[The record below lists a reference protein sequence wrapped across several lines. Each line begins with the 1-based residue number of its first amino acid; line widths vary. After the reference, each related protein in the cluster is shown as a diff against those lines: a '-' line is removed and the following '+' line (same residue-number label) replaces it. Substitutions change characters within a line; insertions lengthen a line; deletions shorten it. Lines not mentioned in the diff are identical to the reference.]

1 MRLLLTLLLLASAS
15 LSAPYSAHAADVLD
29 PTPRTAV
36 ISAFPPEL
44 AALEAATGDKHAY
57 TAAGARF
64 VTGTL
69 EGKPV
74 VLFLSGISMVNAAMT
89 TQNALDRFRIERI
102 VFSGVAGG
110 ADPALEVGDVVAPE
124 RWVQS
129 SEMAYAREVP
139 GGFAPTP
146 GLTDGRTNFGMM
158 YPRAV
163 TVTRDPVPGEGLK
176 SEDHKDFPVDPALLD
191 LARRSVAGLT
201 LKRCAADQCLAKP
214 PKVVVGGVGGSGPV
228 FVDNAAFRQYAHD
241 VFGARVLDMESAAVA
256 QVAYVNR
263 TPFIAF
269 RSLSDLAGGDPA
281 GNQFPVFLKFAA
293 ENSATVVRAFVKAL
307 P

>member
-1 MRLLLTLLLLASAS
+1 MRLLLILLLLASAPF
-15 LSAPYSAHAADVLD
+15 SAQAAELLD
-29 PTPRTAV
+29 PAPRTAV

-44 AALEAATGDKHAY
+44 AALEAATVDKHEYA
-57 TAAGARF
+57 AAGTRF

-89 TQNALDRFRIERI
+89 TQAALDRFRIERI

-163 TVTRDPVPGEGLK
+163 TVTRDDGKP
-176 SEDHKDFPVDPALLD
+176 EDLKDFPVDPVLLD

>member
-1 MRLLLTLLLLASAS
+1 MRLLLTLLLLASAP
-15 LSAPYSAHAADVLD
+15 LSAQAAELLD
-29 PTPRTAV
+29 PVPRTAV

-44 AALEAATGDKHAY
+44 AALEAATSDKHTF
-57 TAAGARF
+57 TAAGTRF

-89 TQNALDRFRIERI
+89 TQGALDRFRIERI

-163 TVTRDPVPGEGLK
+163 TVTRDDGKP
-176 SEDHKDFPVDPALLD
+176 EDLKDFPVDPALLD
-191 LARRSVAGLT
+191 LARRSVEGLT

-293 ENSATVVRAFVKAL
+293 ENSATVVRAFVRAL

>member
-1 MRLLLTLLLLASAS
+1 MRLLLTLLILASAP
-15 LSAPYSAHAADVLD
+15 LPAHAADLLD

-44 AALEAATGDKHAY
+44 AALEAATGDKHVY
-57 TAAGARF
+57 TAVGARF
-64 VTGTL
+64 VTGKL

-74 VLFLSGISMVNAAMT
+74 VLFLSGVSMVNAAMT
-89 TQNALDRFRIERI
+89 TQSALDRFRVERI

-163 TVTRDPVPGEGLK
+163 TVARDPAKP
-176 SEDHKDFPVDPALLD
+176 EDLKDFPVDPACWTWLD
-191 LARRSVAGLT
+191 
-201 LKRCAADQCLAKP
+201 AA
-214 PKVVVGGVGGSGPV
+214 S
-228 FVDNAAFRQYAHD
+228 
-241 VFGARVLDMESAAVA
+241 
-256 QVAYVNR
+256 
-263 TPFIAF
+263 
-269 RSLSDLAGGDPA
+269 
-281 GNQFPVFLKFAA
+281 
-293 ENSATVVRAFVKAL
+293 RA
-307 P
+307 

>member
-1 MRLLLTLLLLASAS
+1 MRLLLTLFLLASAP
-15 LSAPYSAHAADVLD
+15 LSAQAAELLD
-29 PTPRTAV
+29 PVPRTAV

-44 AALEAATGDKHAY
+44 AALEAATSDRRAY
-57 TAAGARF
+57 AAAGTRF

-89 TQNALDRFRIERI
+89 TQGALDRFRIERI

-163 TVTRDPVPGEGLK
+163 TVTRDDGK
-176 SEDHKDFPVDPALLD
+176 SEDLKDFPVDPALLD
-191 LARRSVAGLT
+191 LARRSVEGLT
-201 LKRCAADQCLAKP
+201 LRRCAADQCLAKP

>member
-1 MRLLLTLLLLASAS
+1 MRLALPLLLLA
-15 LSAPYSAHAADVLD
+15 LAPAPALAAELLD
-29 PTPRTAV
+29 ATPRTAV
-36 ISAFPPEL
+36 ISAFPPEM
-44 AALEAATGDKHAY
+44 AALEAATTDKHAY

-64 VTGTL
+64 VTGAL

-89 TQNALDRFRIERI
+89 TQSALDRFKVERI

-110 ADPALEVGDVVAPE
+110 ADPGLEVGDVVAPE

-129 SEMAYAREVP
+129 SEMAYAREAP
-139 GGFAPTP
+139 GGYAPTP
-146 GLTDGRTNFGMM
+146 GLYEDMPSFGMM

-163 TVTRDPVPGEGLK
+163 TVTRDPARPENLR
-176 SEDHKDFPVDPALLD
+176 SFPVDPALLD
-191 LARRSVAGLT
+191 VARRSVEGLA
-201 LKRCAADQCLAKP
+201 LKRCAADQCLTKP
-214 PKVVVGGVGGSGPV
+214 PKVVVGGVGASGPV
-228 FVDNAAFRQYAHD
+228 FVDNKAFREYAHAT
-241 VFGARVLDMESAAVA
+241 FGARVLDMESAAVA
-256 QVAYVNR
+256 QVAYVNG

>member
-1 MRLLLTLLLLASAS
+1 MRLLLTLLVLASAPLFVPVS
-15 LSAPYSAHAADVLD
+15 VQAADLLD
-29 PTPRTAV
+29 ATPRTAV
-36 ISAFPPEL
+36 ISAFPPEM
-44 AALEAATGDKHAY
+44 AALEAATRDKQAY
-57 TAAGARF
+57 TAVGTRF

-89 TQNALDRFRIERI
+89 TQGALDRFKIERI

-146 GLTDGRTNFGMM
+146 GLTDGRANFGMM
-158 YPRAV
+158 HPRAV
-163 TVTRDPVPGEGLK
+163 TVTRDPAPGESLK
-176 SEDHKDFPVDPALLD
+176 PEDLQTFPVDPALLD
-191 LARRSVAGLT
+191 LARRGVEGLT
-201 LKRCAADQCLAKP
+201 LKRCAADQCLTKP

-228 FVDNAAFRQYAHD
+228 FVDNAAFRRYAHD

-269 RSLSDLAGGDPA
+269 RSLSDLAGGDPE

>member
-1 MRLLLTLLLLASAS
+1 MRLPLTLVLLASA
-15 LSAPYSAHAADVLD
+15 LISAPVSAQAAELLD
-29 PTPRTAV
+29 PVPRTAV

-44 AALEAATGDKHAY
+44 AALEAATRDKQAY
-57 TAAGARF
+57 AAGGARF
-64 VTGTL
+64 VTGVL

-89 TQNALDRFRIERI
+89 TQSALDRFRIERI

-139 GGFAPTP
+139 GGFAPVP

-163 TVTRDPVPGEGLK
+163 TVTRDPDKPEAL
-176 SEDHKDFPVDPALLD
+176 KDFPADPALLD
-191 LARRSVAGLT
+191 LARRSVEGLT

-256 QVAYVNR
+256 QVAYVNK

>member
-1 MRLLLTLLLLASAS
+1 MRLLLSLLILAC
-15 LSAPYSAHAADVLD
+15 APLPALAADLLD
-29 PTPRTAV
+29 AKPRTAV
-36 ISAFPPEL
+36 ISAFPPEM
-44 AALEAATGDKHAY
+44 AALEAATSDKHAY
-57 TAAGARF
+57 TAAGTRF

-89 TQNALDRFRIERI
+89 TQSALDRFKIERI

-146 GLTDGRTNFGMM
+146 GLTDGRANFGMM
-158 YPRAV
+158 HPRAV
-163 TVTRDPVPGEGLK
+163 TVTRDPAKPEDLK
-176 SEDHKDFPVDPALLD
+176 EFPVDPVLLD
-191 LARRSVAGLT
+191 LARRSVEGLP
-201 LKRCAADQCLAKP
+201 LKRCAADQCLTKP

-256 QVAYVNR
+256 QVAYVNN

>member
-1 MRLLLTLLLLASAS
+1 MRLALTLLLLAA
-15 LSAPYSAHAADVLD
+15 APVPALAADLLD
-29 PTPRTAV
+29 ATPRTAV
-36 ISAFPPEL
+36 ISAFPPEM
-44 AALEAATGDKHAY
+44 AALETATTGKAEF
-57 TAAGARF
+57 TAAGTRF

-74 VLFLSGISMVNAAMT
+74 VLLLSGISMVNAAMT
-89 TQNALDRFRIERI
+89 TQGALDRFRIERI

-110 ADPALEVGDVVAPE
+110 ADPDLEVGDVVAPDS
-124 RWVQS
+124 WVQS

-139 GGFAPTP
+139 GGFAPPP

-158 YPRAV
+158 YPREV
-163 TVTRDPVPGEGLK
+163 TVNRDPATPEHLK
-176 SEDHKDFPVDPALLD
+176 AFPVDAALLEV
-191 LARRSVAGLT
+191 ARTSVAGLK
-201 LKRCAADQCLAKP
+201 LQRCAADQCLAKP
-214 PKVVVGGVGGSGPV
+214 PKVLVGGVGGSGPV

-281 GNQFPVFLKFAA
+281 GNQFPIFLRFAA
-293 ENSATVVRAFVKAL
+293 DNSATVVRAFVKAL

>member
-1 MRLLLTLLLLASAS
+1 MRLALTLLLLA
-15 LSAPYSAHAADVLD
+15 LTPAPALAADLLD
-29 PTPRTAV
+29 ATPRTAV

-44 AALEAATGDKHAY
+44 MAIEAATADKHEFA
-57 TAAGARF
+57 AAGTRF

-74 VLFLSGISMVNAAMT
+74 VLFLSGVSMVNAAMI
-89 TQNALDRFRIERI
+89 TQLGLDRFRIERI

-110 ADPALEVGDVVAPE
+110 ADPALEVGDVVAPDS
-124 RWVQS
+124 WVQS
-129 SEMAYAREVP
+129 SEMAYAREIP
-139 GGFAPTP
+139 GGFAPP
-146 GLTDGRTNFGMM
+146 QGLTAGLPAFGMM
-158 YPRAV
+158 YPRPVRAQ
-163 TVTRDPVPGEGLK
+163 RDPMQKPEERLN
-176 SEDHKDFPVDPALLD
+176 FPADPALLD
-191 LARRSVAGLT
+191 LARRSVEGLT
-201 LKRCAADQCLAKP
+201 LKRCAADQCLTKP
-214 PKVVVGGVGGSGPV
+214 PKVVIGGVGGSGPV

-241 VFGARVLDMESAAVA
+241 TFGARVLDMESAAVA
-256 QVAYVNR
+256 QVAYVNK

-281 GNQFPVFLKFAA
+281 GNQFPVFLRFAA

>member
-1 MRLLLTLLLLASAS
+1 MRIASTALAFVL
-15 LSAPYSAHAADVLD
+15 LSAPISAAAAERFD
-29 PTPRTAV
+29 TAPRTAV
-36 ISAFPPEL
+36 VSAFPPEM
-44 AALEAATGDKHAY
+44 AALEAATSNKKEF
-57 TAAGARF
+57 TAAGTRF

-74 VLFLSGISMVNAAMT
+74 VLFLSGISMVNASMT
-89 TQNALDRFRIERI
+89 TQAALDRFHVSRI

-110 ADPALEVGDVVAPE
+110 ADPDLEVGDVVAPE
-124 RWVQS
+124 TWAQT

-146 GLTDGRTNFGMM
+146 GLVSDLPNFGMM
-158 YPRAV
+158 HPRAV
-163 TVTRDPVPGEGLK
+163 TVTQDPKTP
-176 SEDHKDFPVDPALLD
+176 EDRLSFAADPALIA
-191 LARRSVAGLT
+191 LARKSVEGLV

-214 PKVVVGGVGGSGPV
+214 PKVVVGGAGGSGPV
-228 FVDNAAFRQYAHD
+228 FVDNAAFRDYAHKT
-241 VFGARVLDMESAAVA
+241 FGARVLDMESAAVA
-256 QVAYVNR
+256 QVAYVNK

-281 GNQFPVFLKFAA
+281 TNQFPVFLRLAA
-293 ENSATVVRAFVKAL
+293 DNSATVVRAFVKAL

>member
-1 MRLLLTLLLLASAS
+1 MRLLLILLLASAP
-15 LSAPYSAHAADVLD
+15 LSAQAAEPLD
-29 PTPRTAV
+29 PAPRTAV

-44 AALEAATGDKHAY
+44 AALEAATVDKHEYA
-57 TAAGARF
+57 AAGTRF

-89 TQNALDRFRIERI
+89 TQGALDRFRIERI

-129 SEMAYAREVP
+129 SEMAYAREVS

-163 TVTRDPVPGEGLK
+163 TVTREDGK
-176 SEDHKDFPVDPALLD
+176 SEDLKDFPVDPALLD
-191 LARRSVAGLT
+191 LARRSVEGLT

>member
-1 MRLLLTLLLLASAS
+1 MRLLLTLLILASAP
-15 LSAPYSAHAADVLD
+15 LAAPCSARAADLLD
-29 PTPRTAV
+29 PAPRTAV

-44 AALEAATGDKHAY
+44 AALEAATSDKHAY

-89 TQNALDRFRIERI
+89 TQSALDRFRIERI

-163 TVTRDPVPGEGLK
+163 TVTRDSGQT
-176 SEDHKDFPVDPALLD
+176 EDRQDFPVDPALLD

-201 LKRCAADQCLAKP
+201 LKRCAADQCLTKP

-256 QVAYVNR
+256 QVAYVNK

>member
-1 MRLLLTLLLLASAS
+1 MRIVPTFALTCAALLAPLAS
-15 LSAPYSAHAADVLD
+15 QAAERFDAA
-29 PTPRTAV
+29 PRTAV
-36 ISAFPPEL
+36 VSAFPPEM
-44 AALEAATGDKHAY
+44 AALEAATLDRKEF

-89 TQNALDRFRIERI
+89 TQAALDRFHVSRI

-124 RWVQS
+124 TWAQT

-146 GLTDGRTNFGMM
+146 GLVSDLPNFGMM
-158 YPRAV
+158 HPRAV
-163 TVTRDPVPGEGLK
+163 TVTQDPAKP
-176 SEDHKDFPVDPALLD
+176 EDRLSFAADPALIA
-191 LARRSVAGLT
+191 LARRSVEGLA
-201 LKRCAADQCLAKP
+201 LKRCAADQCLTKP
-214 PKVVVGGVGGSGPV
+214 PKVVVGGAGGSGPV
-228 FVDNAAFRQYAHD
+228 FVDNAAFRDYAHKT
-241 VFGARVLDMESAAVA
+241 FGARVLDMESAAVA

-281 GNQFPVFLKFAA
+281 TNQFPVFLRLAA
-293 ENSATVVRAFVKAL
+293 DNSATVVRAFVTAL

>member
-1 MRLLLTLLLLASAS
+1 MRLLLTLLLASA
-15 LSAPYSAHAADVLD
+15 PFAAQAAERLD
-29 PTPRTAV
+29 PVPRTAV

-44 AALEAATGDKHAY
+44 AALEAATSDRHEYA
-57 TAAGARF
+57 AAGTRF

-89 TQNALDRFRIERI
+89 TQGALDRFRIERI

-163 TVTRDPVPGEGLK
+163 TVTRDEGK
-176 SEDHKDFPVDPALLD
+176 PEDLKDFPVDPALLD
-191 LARRSVAGLT
+191 LARSSVEGLT

>member
-1 MRLLLTLLLLASAS
+1 MRLILTLLLLAA
-15 LSAPYSAHAADVLD
+15 APVPALAAELLD
-29 PTPRTAV
+29 ATPRTAV
-36 ISAFPPEL
+36 ISAFPPEMT
-44 AALEAATGDKHAY
+44 ALEAATTGKAEF
-57 TAAGARF
+57 TAVGARF
-64 VTGTL
+64 VTGRL

-89 TQNALDRFRIERI
+89 TQAGLDRFRIERI

-124 RWVQS
+124 SWVQS

-146 GLTDGRTNFGMM
+146 GLTDGRANLGMM

-163 TVTRDPVPGEGLK
+163 TVTRDPAK
-176 SEDHKDFPVDPALLD
+176 AEDLQAFPVDPALLD

-201 LKRCAADQCLAKP
+201 LKRCAADQCLTKP

-281 GNQFPVFLKFAA
+281 GNQFPVFLRFAA
-293 ENSATVVRAFVKAL
+293 DNSATVVRAFVKAL

>member
-1 MRLLLTLLLLASAS
+1 MRLLLTLLLLASAP
-15 LSAPYSAHAADVLD
+15 LSVQAAEPLD
-29 PTPRTAV
+29 PAPRTAV

-44 AALEAATGDKHAY
+44 AALEAATVDKHEYA
-57 TAAGARF
+57 AAGTRF

-89 TQNALDRFRIERI
+89 TQGALDQFRIERI

-129 SEMAYAREVP
+129 SEMAYAREIP

-163 TVTRDPVPGEGLK
+163 TVTRDDGKP
-176 SEDHKDFPVDPALLD
+176 EDLKDFPVDPALLD
-191 LARRSVAGLT
+191 LARRSVEGLT

>member
-1 MRLLLTLLLLASAS
+1 MRLLLTLLLLASAP
-15 LSAPYSAHAADVLD
+15 LSAQAAELLD
-29 PTPRTAV
+29 PAPRTAV

-44 AALEAATGDKHAY
+44 AALEAATVDKHVY
-57 TAAGARF
+57 TAAGTRF
-64 VTGTL
+64 VTGAL

-89 TQNALDRFRIERI
+89 TQGALDRFRIERI

-110 ADPALEVGDVVAPE
+110 ADPALGVGDVVAPE

-163 TVTRDPVPGEGLK
+163 TVTRDEGKPEDLK
-176 SEDHKDFPVDPALLD
+176 ALPVDPALLD
-191 LARRSVAGLT
+191 LARRSVEGLT

>member
-1 MRLLLTLLLLASAS
+1 MRLLLSLLILAC
-15 LSAPYSAHAADVLD
+15 APLPALAADLLD
-29 PTPRTAV
+29 AKPRTAV
-36 ISAFPPEL
+36 ISAFPPEM
-44 AALEAATGDKHAY
+44 AALEAATSDKHAY
-57 TAAGARF
+57 TAAGTRF

-89 TQNALDRFRIERI
+89 TQSALDRFKIERI

-146 GLTDGRTNFGMM
+146 GLTDGRANFGMM
-158 YPRAV
+158 HPRAV
-163 TVTRDPVPGEGLK
+163 TVTRDPAKPEDLK
-176 SEDHKDFPVDPALLD
+176 EFPVDPVLLD
-191 LARRSVAGLT
+191 LARRSVEGLT
-201 LKRCAADQCLAKP
+201 LKRCAADQCLTKP

-256 QVAYVNR
+256 QVAYVNN

>member
-1 MRLLLTLLLLASAS
+1 MRLILTLLLLAA
-15 LSAPYSAHAADVLD
+15 APAPALAAELLD
-29 PTPRTAV
+29 AAPRTAV
-36 ISAFPPEL
+36 ISAFPPEM
-44 AALEAATGDKHAY
+44 AALEAATTDKVEF
-57 TAAGARF
+57 TAAGTRF

-74 VLFLSGISMVNAAMT
+74 VLLLSGISMVNAAMT
-89 TQNALDRFRIERI
+89 TQSALDRFRIERI

-110 ADPALEVGDVVAPE
+110 ADPELEVGDVVAPDS
-124 RWVQS
+124 WVQS

-146 GLTDGRTNFGMM
+146 GLTDGRANFGMM
-158 YPRAV
+158 YPREV
-163 TVTRDPVPGEGLK
+163 TVHRDPAAPEHLK
-176 SEDHKDFPVDPALLD
+176 AFPVDAAMLEV
-191 LARRSVAGLT
+191 ARTSVAGLK
-201 LKRCAADQCLAKP
+201 LQRCAADQCLTKP

-256 QVAYVNR
+256 QVAYVNG

-281 GNQFPVFLKFAA
+281 GNQFPIFLRFAA
-293 ENSATVVRAFVKAL
+293 DNSATVVRAFVRAL

>member
-1 MRLLLTLLLLASAS
+1 MRLLLILLLASAP
-15 LSAPYSAHAADVLD
+15 LSAQAAEPLD
-29 PTPRTAV
+29 PAPRTAV

-44 AALEAATGDKHAY
+44 AALEAATVDKREYA
-57 TAAGARF
+57 AAGTRF

-89 TQNALDRFRIERI
+89 TQGALDRFRIERI

-163 TVTRDPVPGEGLK
+163 TVTRDDGNP
-176 SEDHKDFPVDPALLD
+176 EDLKDFPVDPTLLG

-201 LKRCAADQCLAKP
+201 LKRCAADQCLPKP

>member
-1 MRLLLTLLLLASAS
+1 MRLLLSLLILAC
-15 LSAPYSAHAADVLD
+15 APLPALAADLLD
-29 PTPRTAV
+29 AKPRTAV
-36 ISAFPPEL
+36 ISAFPPEM
-44 AALEAATGDKHAY
+44 AALEAATSDKHAY
-57 TAAGARF
+57 TAAGTRF

-89 TQNALDRFRIERI
+89 TQSALDRFTIERI

-146 GLTDGRTNFGMM
+146 GLTDGRANFGMM
-158 YPRAV
+158 HPRAV
-163 TVTRDPVPGEGLK
+163 TVTRDPAKLEDLK
-176 SEDHKDFPVDPALLD
+176 EFPVDPVLLD
-191 LARRSVAGLT
+191 LARRSVEGLT
-201 LKRCAADQCLAKP
+201 LKRCAADQCLTKP

>member
-1 MRLLLTLLLLASAS
+1 MRLLLTLLLLASA
-15 LSAPYSAHAADVLD
+15 PFPTHAAELLD
-29 PTPRTAV
+29 PVPRTAV

-44 AALEAATGDKHAY
+44 AALEAATSDKQTYA
-57 TAAGARF
+57 AAGARF

-89 TQNALDRFRIERI
+89 TQGALDRFRIERI

-163 TVTRDPVPGEGLK
+163 TVTRDPGKPEDLK
-176 SEDHKDFPVDPALLD
+176 AFPVDPALLD
-191 LARRSVAGLT
+191 LARRSVEGLT

>member
-1 MRLLLTLLLLASAS
+1 MRLLLTLFLLASAP
-15 LSAPYSAHAADVLD
+15 LSAQAAELLD
-29 PTPRTAV
+29 PVPRTAV

-44 AALEAATGDKHAY
+44 AALEAATSDRRAY
-57 TAAGARF
+57 AAAGTRF

-89 TQNALDRFRIERI
+89 TQGALDRFRIERI

-163 TVTRDPVPGEGLK
+163 TVTRDNGK
-176 SEDHKDFPVDPALLD
+176 SEDLKDFPVDPALLD
-191 LARRSVAGLT
+191 LARRSVEGLT

>member
-1 MRLLLTLLLLASAS
+1 MRLLLILLLASAP
-15 LSAPYSAHAADVLD
+15 LFAQAAEPLD
-29 PTPRTAV
+29 PAPRTAV

-44 AALEAATGDKHAY
+44 AALEAATVDKHEYA
-57 TAAGARF
+57 AAGTRF

-89 TQNALDRFRIERI
+89 TQGALDRFRIERI

-163 TVTRDPVPGEGLK
+163 TVTRDNGQP
-176 SEDHKDFPVDPALLD
+176 EDLKDFPVDPALLD

>member
-1 MRLLLTLLLLASAS
+1 MRLLLTLLILASAPF
-15 LSAPYSAHAADVLD
+15 SAPRPVQAADLLD

-44 AALEAATGDKHAY
+44 AALEAATGDKHVY

-89 TQNALDRFRIERI
+89 TQSALDRFRIERI

-146 GLTDGRTNFGMM
+146 GLTDGRSNFGMM

-163 TVTRDPVPGEGLK
+163 TVTRDPAKP
-176 SEDHKDFPVDPALLD
+176 EDLKDFPVDPALLD
-191 LARRSVAGLT
+191 LARRSVSGLT

-263 TPFIAF
+263 TPFIVF

-281 GNQFPVFLKFAA
+281 GNQFPVFLRFAA

>member
-1 MRLLLTLLLLASAS
+1 MRLLLTLLILASAP
-15 LSAPYSAHAADVLD
+15 LSAHAADLLD
-29 PTPRTAV
+29 STPRTAV

-89 TQNALDRFRIERI
+89 TQSALDRFRIERI

-163 TVTRDPVPGEGLK
+163 TVTRGSGET
-176 SEDHKDFPVDPALLD
+176 EDRQDFPVDPALLD

-201 LKRCAADQCLAKP
+201 LKRCAADQCLTKP

-256 QVAYVNR
+256 QVAYVNK

>member
-1 MRLLLTLLLLASAS
+1 MRLLLSLLILAC
-15 LSAPYSAHAADVLD
+15 APLPALAADLLD
-29 PTPRTAV
+29 AKPRTAV
-36 ISAFPPEL
+36 ISAFPPEM
-44 AALEAATGDKHAY
+44 AALEAATSDKHAY
-57 TAAGARF
+57 TAAGTRF

-89 TQNALDRFRIERI
+89 TQSALDRFKIERI

-146 GLTDGRTNFGMM
+146 GLTDGRANFGMM
-158 YPRAV
+158 HPRAV
-163 TVTRDPVPGEGLK
+163 TVTRDPAKPEDLK
-176 SEDHKDFPVDPALLD
+176 EFPVDPVLLD
-191 LARRSVAGLT
+191 LARRSVEGLT
-201 LKRCAADQCLAKP
+201 LKRCAADQCLTKP
-214 PKVVVGGVGGSGPV
+214 PKAVVGGVGGSGPV

-256 QVAYVNR
+256 QVAYVNN

>member
-1 MRLLLTLLLLASAS
+1 MRLVLTFLLLLC
-15 LSAPYSAHAADVLD
+15 APVPALAADRLD
-29 PTPRTAV
+29 PAPRTAV

-44 AALEAATGDKHAY
+44 AALEAATQDKRVHV
-57 TAAGARF
+57 AAGTRF

-89 TQNALDRFRIERI
+89 TQSALDRFWIERI

-129 SEMAYAREVP
+129 SEMAYVREVS
-139 GGFAPTP
+139 GGFAPPP
-146 GLTDGRTNFGMM
+146 GLTDGRPNFGMM

-163 TVTRDPVPGEGLK
+163 TVTRDPAKP
-176 SEDHKDFPVDPALLD
+176 EDLTEFPVDPALLD
-191 LARRSVAGLT
+191 LARRSVGGLT
-201 LKRCAADQCLAKP
+201 LQRCAADQCLAKP
-214 PKVVVGGVGGSGPV
+214 PKVVVGGAGGSGPV

-281 GNQFPVFLKFAA
+281 DNQFPVFLKFAA

>member
-1 MRLLLTLLLLASAS
+1 MRLLLTLLLASAP
-15 LSAPYSAHAADVLD
+15 LSAHAAEPLD
-29 PTPRTAV
+29 PAPRTAV

-44 AALEAATGDKHAY
+44 AALEAATVDKREYA
-57 TAAGARF
+57 AAGTRF

-89 TQNALDRFRIERI
+89 TQGALDRFRIERI

-163 TVTRDPVPGEGLK
+163 TVTRDDGNP
-176 SEDHKDFPVDPALLD
+176 EDLKDFPVDPALLD

>member
-1 MRLLLTLLLLASAS
+1 MRLFLTLLLLA
-15 LSAPYSAHAADVLD
+15 LAPAPVQAAELLD
-29 PTPRTAV
+29 PSPRTAV
-36 ISAFPPEL
+36 ISAFPPEM
-44 AALEAATGDKHAY
+44 AALEAATTDKQEF
-57 TAAGARF
+57 TAGGTRF
-64 VTGTL
+64 VTGAL

-89 TQNALDRFRIERI
+89 TQAGLDRFRIERI

-110 ADPALEVGDVVAPE
+110 ADPELEVGDVVAPDS
-124 RWVQS
+124 WVQS

-146 GLTDGRTNFGMM
+146 GLTDGRQSFGMM
-158 YPRAV
+158 YPREV
-163 TVTRDPVPGEGLK
+163 TVHRDPATPEHLK
-176 SEDHKDFPVDPALLD
+176 IFPVDAAMLEV
-191 LARRSVAGLT
+191 ARTSVAGLK
-201 LKRCAADQCLAKP
+201 LRRCAADQCLTKP

-228 FVDNAAFRQYAHD
+228 FVDNAAFRQYAHE

-256 QVAYVNR
+256 QVAYVNK

-281 GNQFPVFLKFAA
+281 GNQFPIFLRFAA
-293 ENSATVVRAFVKAL
+293 DNSATVVRAFVKAL

>member
-1 MRLLLTLLLLASAS
+1 MRLLLTLLILASAP
-15 LSAPYSAHAADVLD
+15 LPAVAADLLD
-29 PTPRTAV
+29 ARPRTAV

-44 AALEAATGDKHAY
+44 TALEAATSDKHAY
-57 TAAGARF
+57 TAAGTRF

-89 TQNALDRFRIERI
+89 TQSALDRFRIERI

-158 YPRAV
+158 HPRAV
-163 TVTRDPVPGEGLK
+163 TVTRDPAKPEDLK
-176 SEDHKDFPVDPALLD
+176 EFPVDSALLD
-191 LARRSVAGLT
+191 LARRSVEGLT
-201 LKRCAADQCLAKP
+201 LKRCAADQCLTKP

>member
-1 MRLLLTLLLLASAS
+1 MRLLLTLFLLASAP
-15 LSAPYSAHAADVLD
+15 LSAQAAEPLD
-29 PTPRTAV
+29 PAPRTAV

-44 AALEAATGDKHAY
+44 AALEAATVDKHEYA
-57 TAAGARF
+57 AAGTRF

-89 TQNALDRFRIERI
+89 TQGALDRFRIERI

-129 SEMAYAREVP
+129 SEMAYAREIP

-163 TVTRDPVPGEGLK
+163 TVTRDDGK
-176 SEDHKDFPVDPALLD
+176 SEDLKDFPVDPALLD
-191 LARRSVAGLT
+191 LARRSVEGLT